1 MARLGSACF
10 SSRSLI
16 CSRNAVHNPRSLRT
30 STPRT
35 SLSES
40 PRNFNAMIC
49 SKGSIITSRAEA
61 VCRLTVTGP
70 QQPSHLVRAVTSI
83 TRLIAVCRMLASLVP
98 IPGHF
103 ANGVDDRMGSLV
115 QRLANTIISVLA
127 PQHMAIGIALPTVS
141 FSGEWNV
148 PMAMGRAESVLHA
161 WRNR

>member
-1 MARLGSACF
+1 
-10 SSRSLI
+10 
-16 CSRNAVHNPRSLRT
+16 
-30 STPRT
+30 
-35 SLSES
+35 
-40 PRNFNAMIC
+40 
-49 SKGSIITSRAEA
+49 
-61 VCRLTVTGP
+61 
-70 QQPSHLVRAVTSI
+70 
-83 TRLIAVCRMLASLVP
+83 MLASLVP

-115 QRLANTIISVLA
+115 LQKAAQRLANTIISVLA